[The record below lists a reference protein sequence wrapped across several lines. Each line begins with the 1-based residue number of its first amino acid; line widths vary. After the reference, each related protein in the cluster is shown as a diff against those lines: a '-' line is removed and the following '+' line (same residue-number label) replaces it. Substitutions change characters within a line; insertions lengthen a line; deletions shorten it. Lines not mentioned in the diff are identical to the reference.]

1 MKVNFKDSIT
11 ELFNK
16 VSDIGALD
24 GGGVTRLGYSPEE
37 DRMHE
42 IFRQTAESMGLYVWE
57 DKAGNSFAS
66 NMPEGTSGYTLIGSH
81 LDSVVEGGEFDGVVG
96 VFAGLLIVNELKGY
110 KEPVTAA
117 AFRCE
122 ESSNFKIC
130 TIGSGIITGSV
141 DRERLGAAI
150 SRDGRPLAELMA
162 DRGFTMDVP
171 VIKGLKQYL
180 ELHIEQ
186 GRVLEDA
193 EKSVG
198 IVTAIAAP
206 HRYELTIEGLS
217 EHSGATPM
225 KLRKDALCAA
235 AEVILRVE
243 STGREES
250 IYHSV
255 ATTGAVENHPNV
267 MNAVPGYVNLQIDMR
282 GIDQDSICRME
293 DRLKSSI
300 NEICDRRN
308 VTYRLEKTDEK
319 RLVLLDENVING
331 LAKAS
336 ENEEID
342 YIRLPS
348 GAGHDAM
355 SFDMLCPT
363 GMGFIP
369 CKGGISHN
377 IHEYTEVSQI
387 ETGMRVILNYI
398 LSSNK

>member
-1 MKVNFKDSIT
+1 MC
-11 ELFNK
+11 
-16 VSDIGALD
+16 
-24 GGGVTRLGYSPEE
+24 
-37 DRMHE
+37 
-42 IFRQTAESMGLYVWE
+42 
-57 DKAGNSFAS
+57 AGNPRRVSCAIEILSFQNFYKVLKTCSA
-66 NMPEGTSGYTLIGSH
+66 GRKDFFDTLKS
-81 LDSVVEGGEFDGVVG
+81 
-96 VFAGLLIVNELKGY
+96 
-110 KEPVTAA
+110 
-117 AFRCE
+117 
-122 ESSNFKIC
+122 
-130 TIGSGIITGSV
+130 
-141 DRERLGAAI
+141 
-150 SRDGRPLAELMA
+150 
-162 DRGFTMDVP
+162 
-171 VIKGLKQYL
+171 
-180 ELHIEQ
+180 
-186 GRVLEDA
+186 DA

-331 LAKAS
+331 LAKAA

-363 GMGFIP
+363 GMVFIP